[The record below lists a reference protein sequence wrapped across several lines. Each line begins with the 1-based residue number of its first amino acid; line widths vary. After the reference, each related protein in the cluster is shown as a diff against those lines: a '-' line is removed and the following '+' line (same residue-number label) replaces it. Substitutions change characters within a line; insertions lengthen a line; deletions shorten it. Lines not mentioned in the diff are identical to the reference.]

1 MLLSILPNWT
11 ELSLLQQIYWVVA
24 IPATL
29 IFLIILLATVVG
41 SDVDAEIDTDIDSIL
56 ADGDSIPFQF
66 LSLKNIVGFFTMF
79 GWSGLGFIE
88 LGWPHFQV
96 IAVSALCGLLMM
108 LAMATIFYLMSRLVE
123 NGTLN
128 LKNAIGKV
136 GEVYLLIPARK
147 GGLGKVQI
155 TIQGT
160 LQTLDAM
167 TEEEEPIETGS
178 IVLVQ
183 RIIDDQILVVKRN
196 L

>member
-1 MLLSILPNWT
+1 MLLSILPNWA

-24 IPATL
+24 IPSTL
-29 IFLIILLATVVG
+29 IFLVILVTTVIG
-41 SDVDAEIDTDIDSIL
+41 SDVDTDVDTDIDSML

-96 IAVSALCGLLMM
+96 ILVSVICGVLMM

-128 LKNAIGKV
+128 LKNAIGKI
-136 GEVYLLIPARK
+136 GEVYLVIPPK
-147 GGLGKVQI
+147 KSGLGKVQI

-167 TEEEEPIETGS
+167 TEEDEPIATGT
-178 IVLVQ
+178 IILVE